1 MRTFIRGTDKGN
13 AVLTAIALI
22 MILTTLFITFVPR
35 IFSVRRYALQYKERV
50 TNSIE
55 EENRRLINLYDL
67 H

>member
-35 IFSVRRYALQYKERV
+35 IFSVRRYALQYKERAI
-50 TNSIE
+50 NSIE